1 MAQNTKIIVITGAT
15 GTQGSSVARTF
26 LALPNWHVRCI
37 TRNPSGAAA
46 QALASAGAEIVQAD
60 LSDLPSLRRGFTNAH
75 AIFLNTDF
83 WAPYV
88 ASKDSTQAYQ
98 VELLHG
104 RNAALAAAD
113 IPSLERFVYST
124 LAPIKKH
131 SRGKY
136 SHSYHWDA
144 KADVAQNILTETPQ
158 LAKKTSFVVI
168 GAYAIN
174 PLFMPKITPTGG
186 YLFAIPGRRA
196 LKIPVIDTQGS
207 TGHFVRALIEDEPA
221 GTRLL
226 AYDSYISMEEIVE
239 VWKKVTGHNIEVVEM
254 NAETMRRE
262 FGIPLEVLDAPWFI
276 DEFGYTGGI
285 EGVIDHEGLK
295 VKVQTKSF
303 EEWLEKQDWREMLA
317 GGKEQLAS
325 VSD

>member
-1 MAQNTKIIVITGAT
+1 MAQETKIIAIAGAT

-26 LALPNWHVRCI
+26 LALPNWHVRCL

-60 LSDLPSLRRGFTNAH
+60 LSDIESLRRAFVNAH

-98 VELLHG
+98 VEILHG
-104 RNAALAAAD
+104 RNAAIAAAEV
-113 IPSLERFVYST
+113 PTLERFVYST

-136 SHSYHWDA
+136 SHSYHWDS
-144 KADVAQNILTETPQ
+144 KADVAHNILTETPD
-158 LAKKTSFVVI
+158 LAKKTSFVI
-168 GAYAIN
+168 IAAYATN
-174 PLFMPKITPTGG
+174 PLFMPKVTPTGG
-186 YLFAIPGRRA
+186 YSFVIPGRKA
-196 LKIPVIDTQGS
+196 LKIPVIDTEGS
-207 TGHFVRALIEDEPA
+207 TGQFVRALVENEPA

-226 AYDSYISMEEIVE
+226 AYDSYLSMEAIVE
-239 VWKKVTGHNIEVVEM
+239 AWKKVTGHNIEVVEM
-254 NAETMRRE
+254 DAETMGRE
-262 FGIPLEVLDAPWFI
+262 FGIPMEVLDAPWFI

-285 EGVIDHEGLK
+285 DGVIDHEGLK
-295 VKVQTKSF
+295 VKVHTKSF
-303 EEWLEKQDWREMLA
+303 EEWLEGQNWKEMLV
-317 GGKEQLAS
+317 GGQEQLAN
-325 VSD
+325 VSN